1 MDQPS
6 VAAQQGKKKVVL
18 VGNPNSGKTSLFN
31 VLSGLNQRVG
41 NFPGVTVERKS
52 AQVRLPGAASLELV
66 DLPGILSLYP
76 NSDDEAISCQV
87 LQDPHHPD
95 HPDLVLLVADAT
107 QLRRGMMLCTQV
119 MDLGLPVVLVINMM
133 DLLAREQVQ
142 LDLAG
147 LSRLLGIP
155 VVGVSAR
162 KGQGVEGLR
171 QVLTRPVSPAPA
183 PVLHMPAGF
192 QPVLDQLKTG
202 LDSAN
207 DYRAFQALVRPD
219 LFPSLPPALAAAA
232 QAQAQLSPEERD
244 QLISNELLV
253 RRDRVNTYLEQV
265 LKDPPTLRER
275 FTEKLDRVLTHRVL
289 GYLIFLGI
297 MLLIFQ
303 AIFAWATY
311 PMDWIEAGTDALA
324 GLARTYLPA
333 HWLTD
338 LLTDGIIAGLGGIVV
353 FVPQIA
359 LLFFFIALM
368 EETGYM
374 SRVVFLM
381 DRIMRPFG
389 FSGKSIIPL
398 MGGMACA
405 IPSIMMSRSISDRR
419 ERLITILVTPLMSCS
434 ARIPVYTLLIA
445 MFIPAG
451 KWMGIDQRGLLMTGL
466 YLLGFLAALAIAF
479 VFKKIFRYQ
488 AQGVFMMEMPAYRM
502 PRWANVGLTVWQKA
516 LAFVTEA
523 GKIILVISIILW
535 FLVAYGPG
543 DEMAQVEA
551 RYAPQIE
558 AAAPAEASEL
568 ARARDREKLEAS
580 YAARL
585 GHGIEP
591 VIRPL
596 GYDWKIGISLIT
608 SFAAREVFVGTMS
621 IIYQQEDPDSYEA
634 ETEQQAGRLALIER
648 LQAERDPRTGLPVY
662 TTATVLSLIIFYAFA
677 MQCMST
683 LAVTRKEAGWKWT
696 WVMLGYLTAL
706 AWLAAFA
713 TYQLLS

>member
-1 MDQPS
+1 M
-6 VAAQQGKKKVVL
+6 KKVVL

-41 NFPGVTVERKS
+41 NFPGVTVERIS
-52 AQVRLPGAASLELV
+52 AQVRLPGAGPLELV
-66 DLPGILSLYP
+66 DLPGTLSLYP
-76 NSDDEAISCQV
+76 GSEDEAISCQV
-87 LQDPHHPD
+87 LQDRSHPD
-95 HPDLVLLVADAT
+95 HPDFVLLVADAT
-107 QLRRGMMLCTQV
+107 QLRRGLMLCTQV
-119 MDLGLPVVLVINMM
+119 MDLGLPVILVVNMI
-133 DLLAREQVQ
+133 DLLDREDIRLNVEE
-142 LDLAG
+142 
-147 LSRLLGIP
+147 LSGLLGIP
-155 VVGVSAR
+155 VIAVSAR
-162 KGQGVEGLR
+162 KGAGVDQLR
-171 QVLTRPVSPAPA
+171 QALQAPIAPA
-183 PVLHMPAGF
+183 AEPVLQIPAGF
-192 QPVLDQLKTG
+192 QPVLDRLKAA
-202 LDSAN
+202 LASDN
-207 DYRAFQALVRPD
+207 DYLAFQALVRPD
-219 LFPSLPPALAAAA
+219 LFPALPAGLAAEA
-232 QAQAQLSPEERD
+232 QDQVQLSDEERQ

-253 RRDRVNTYLEQV
+253 RRDRVSTYLDEV
-265 LKDPPTLRER
+265 LQEPPSLRER
-275 FTEKLDRVLTHRVL
+275 FTEKLDRILTHRVF
-289 GYLIFLGI
+289 GYILFLGI
-297 MLLIFQ
+297 MFLIFQ

-311 PMDWIEAGTDALA
+311 PMDWIEAGASALSD
-324 GLARTYLPA
+324 LVRDLMPA
-333 HWLTD
+333 HWVTD
-338 LLTDGIIAGLGGIVV
+338 LITDGIIAGLGGIVV

-405 IPSIMMSRSISDRR
+405 IPSIMMSRSIADRR

-445 MFIPAG
+445 MFVPAG
-451 KWMGIDQRGLLMTGL
+451 KWMGVDQRGLLMTGL
-466 YLLGFLAALAIAF
+466 YLLGFVAALAFAF
-479 VFKKIFRYQ
+479 VFKKIFRYESR
-488 AQGVFMMEMPAYRM
+488 GVFMMEMPAYRM
-502 PRWANVGLTVWQKA
+502 PRWGNIGLTVWQKA

-551 RYAPQIE
+551 RYEPLIE
-558 AAAPAEASEL
+558 AAAPAEAAEL
-568 ARARDREKLEAS
+568 ARQRDSEKLEAS
-580 YAARL
+580 YAAWL

-591 VIRPL
+591 AIRPL

-621 IIYQQEDPDSYEA
+621 IIYQQEDPDGFEEES
-634 ETEQQAGRLALIER
+634 EQQAGRLALIER

-662 TTATVLSLIIFYAFA
+662 TMATVLSLIIFYAFA

-696 WVMLGYLTAL
+696 WVMLGYMTGL
-706 AWLAAFA
+706 AWLGAFV
-713 TYQLLS
+713 TYQVFS